1 MENNL
6 NNRMNEKVLPI
17 VAAVVGHSIWGFSY
31 LFTRM
36 ALSVTSPDVLLTVR
50 FSIAFLILNILILTG
65 KFKLSLKGKS
75 AGLLAAFS
83 IMEPIYFYCE
93 SYGILYT
100 NVTYSGVVL
109 SIVPIVAMLFAAI
122 FIKEYP
128 AKRQLVFCILPIAG
142 VIMITLSGSELGII
156 KPIGILLLAFTLF
169 ASAGYR
175 TLNRKLAEKYTSFER
190 TYFMI
195 GVSWAVFVVTGLIK
209 EKGDLSKF
217 IQPLSHT
224 EFLIPVIIL
233 SVFCSVLCYNI
244 VNYAAGKMSVMTL
257 AIYGTLTTICSMFS
271 GVIFLGEPLTP
282 VSFIGSRL
290 IIFGVWQVTKA
301 APPDSSSGKASDV
314 KGDADVKEAAGAVE
328 AHDVKEAADSGE
340 NLSDHIFAGDSS
352 EKI

>member
-1 MENNL
+1 
-6 NNRMNEKVLPI
+6 MNEKVLPI

-128 AKRQLVFCILPIAG
+128 AKR
-142 VIMITLSGSELGII
+142 
-156 KPIGILLLAFTLF
+156 K
-169 ASAGYR
+169 
-175 TLNRKLAEKYTSFER
+175 
-190 TYFMI
+190 
-195 GVSWAVFVVTGLIK
+195 
-209 EKGDLSKF
+209 
-217 IQPLSHT
+217 
-224 EFLIPVIIL
+224 
-233 SVFCSVLCYNI
+233 
-244 VNYAAGKMSVMTL
+244 
-257 AIYGTLTTICSMFS
+257 
-271 GVIFLGEPLTP
+271 
-282 VSFIGSRL
+282 
-290 IIFGVWQVTKA
+290 
-301 APPDSSSGKASDV
+301 
-314 KGDADVKEAAGAVE
+314 
-328 AHDVKEAADSGE
+328 
-340 NLSDHIFAGDSS
+340 
-352 EKI
+352 

>member
-175 TLNRKLAEKYTSFER
+175 TLNRKLAEKYKGA
-190 TYFMI
+190 I
-195 GVSWAVFVVTGLIK
+195 LIK
-209 EKGDLSKF
+209 GGHLVNDATDLLYQDGKLQWFRGKRVANPNTHGTGCTLSSAIACNLALGFSVEDSVANAKAYLTGALEAMLDLGAGSG
-217 IQPLSHT
+217 PLNH
-224 EFLIPVIIL
+224 V
-233 SVFCSVLCYNI
+233 
-244 VNYAAGKMSVMTL
+244 YAL
-257 AIYGTLTTICSMFS
+257 
-271 GVIFLGEPLTP
+271 
-282 VSFIGSRL
+282 
-290 IIFGVWQVTKA
+290 
-301 APPDSSSGKASDV
+301 
-314 KGDADVKEAAGAVE
+314 
-328 AHDVKEAADSGE
+328 
-340 NLSDHIFAGDSS
+340 
-352 EKI
+352 

>member
-122 FIKEYP
+122 FIKE
-128 AKRQLVFCILPIAG
+128 
-142 VIMITLSGSELGII
+142 
-156 KPIGILLLAFTLF
+156 
-169 ASAGYR
+169 
-175 TLNRKLAEKYTSFER
+175 
-190 TYFMI
+190 
-195 GVSWAVFVVTGLIK
+195 
-209 EKGDLSKF
+209 
-217 IQPLSHT
+217 
-224 EFLIPVIIL
+224 
-233 SVFCSVLCYNI
+233 
-244 VNYAAGKMSVMTL
+244 
-257 AIYGTLTTICSMFS
+257 
-271 GVIFLGEPLTP
+271 
-282 VSFIGSRL
+282 
-290 IIFGVWQVTKA
+290 
-301 APPDSSSGKASDV
+301 
-314 KGDADVKEAAGAVE
+314 
-328 AHDVKEAADSGE
+328 
-340 NLSDHIFAGDSS
+340 
-352 EKI
+352 

>member
-6 NNRMNEKVLPI
+6 NRKKNEKVLPI
-17 VAAVVGHSIWGFSY
+17 IAATLGHSIWGFSY
-31 LFTRM
+31 LFTSI
-36 ALSVTSPDVLLTVR
+36 ALEEASPDVLLTVR
-50 FSIAFLILNILILTG
+50 FSIAFIILNILLLTG
-65 KFKLSLKGKS
+65 KFKLSLRGKS

-83 IMEPIYFYCE
+83 ILEPIYFYCE
-93 SYGILYT
+93 SYGIMYT

-109 SIVPIVAMLFAAI
+109 SIVPVVAMLFAAI

-128 AKRQLVFCILPIAG
+128 TKKQLLFCGLPIAG
-142 VIMITLSGSELGII
+142 VIMITLSGSKLGIVR
-156 KPIGILLLAFTLF
+156 PIGMLLLAFTLF

-195 GVSWAVFVVTGLIK
+195 GVSWVIFVTTSLIK
-209 EKGDLSKF
+209 EDGDISKF
-217 IQPLSHT
+217 TEPLSNPR
-224 EFLIPVIIL
+224 FIVPVLIL

-282 VSFIGSRL
+282 VSFIGSIL

-301 APPDSSSGKASDV
+301 APEEKPPANTVARPTEHVEPAFMAEMTDV
-314 KGDADVKEAAGAVE
+314 QD
-328 AHDVKEAADSGE
+328 
-340 NLSDHIFAGDSS
+340 LQS
-352 EKI
+352 EK

>member
-1 MENNL
+1 MEHNL
-6 NNRMNEKVLPI
+6 NHKTNEKVLPI
-17 VAAVVGHSIWGFSY
+17 IAAILGHSIWGFSY
-31 LFTRM
+31 LFTSI
-36 ALSVTSPDVLLTVR
+36 ALQEASPDVLLTVR
-50 FSIAFLILNILILTG
+50 FSIAFLILNILLLTG
-65 KFKLSLKGKS
+65 KFKLSIRGKS

-83 IMEPIYFYCE
+83 ILEPVYFYCE
-93 SYGILYT
+93 SYGIMYT

-109 SIVPIVAMLFAAI
+109 SIVPIAAMLFAII

-128 AKRQLVFCILPIAG
+128 TKKQLLFSGLPIAG
-142 VIMITLSGSELGII
+142 VIMITLSGSRLGIVR
-156 KPIGILLLAFTLF
+156 PIGILLLAFTLF

-195 GVSWAVFVVTGLIK
+195 GVSWIIFVITSLIK
-209 EKGDLSKF
+209 EDGDISKF
-217 IQPLSHT
+217 TAPLANPR
-224 EFLIPVIIL
+224 FMVPVLIL

-282 VSFIGSRL
+282 VSFIGSLL

-301 APPDSSSGKASDV
+301 APPDEKPSGQYVGEPHASDESASIGTASNQTV
-314 KGDADVKEAAGAVE
+314 KDK
-328 AHDVKEAADSGE
+328 K
-340 NLSDHIFAGDSS
+340 
-352 EKI
+352 